1 MMGNANANL
10 NDESDLIT
18 LADIEIEEKSKDDLD
33 CSHHH
38 HHHAGAD
45 NSIMIGLEQEMY
57 LESRRQASTVMGVP
71 THTTPG
77 ARLNNYIIDE
87 EGEMSDKNE
96 PAQPEQEENGS

>member
-38 HHHAGAD
+38 HAGAD
-45 NSIMIGLEQEMY
+45 NSIIIGLEQEMY

-96 PAQPEQEENGS
+96 PAQPEQEENGA